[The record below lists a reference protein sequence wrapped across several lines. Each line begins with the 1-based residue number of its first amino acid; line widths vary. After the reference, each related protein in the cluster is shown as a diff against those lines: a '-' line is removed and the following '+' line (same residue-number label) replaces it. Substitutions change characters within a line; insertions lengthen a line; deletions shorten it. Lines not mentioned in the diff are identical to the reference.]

1 MATFGDFRDSGT
13 SVFITD
19 IVMLGK
25 LILRSTKKVIL
36 AYTTFDTKKL
46 SNLLAYRTERD
57 RLLSSSQITNPN
69 FRRLHQLNE
78 DNYFIANFGLRPQ
91 RVISG
96 IQIRV

>member
-36 AYTTFDTKKL
+36 AYTTFDTKKKL
-46 SNLLAYRTERD
+46 VIYWHIEQNAIGF
-57 RLLSSSQITNPN
+57 SQAH
-69 FRRLHQLNE
+69 R
-78 DNYFIANFGLRPQ
+78 
-91 RVISG
+91 
-96 IQIRV
+96 